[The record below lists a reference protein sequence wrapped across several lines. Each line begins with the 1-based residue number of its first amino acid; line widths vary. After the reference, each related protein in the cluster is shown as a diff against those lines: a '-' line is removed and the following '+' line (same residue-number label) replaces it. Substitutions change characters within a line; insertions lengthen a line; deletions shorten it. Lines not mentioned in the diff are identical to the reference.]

1 MEAFNQYHANDDII
15 RSIAT
20 LFVLGALALFLLFVF
35 DIPSMLESTGE
46 SLTPDTWVLPIL
58 IWRLICFS
66 VCVSALVYTLRMKNG
81 HLVVRSHAQKV
92 DEVVHPVGVEN
103 LVTFSS
109 WTLVLSIFY
118 FLFAIFAS
126 VQMWSDSTPSTS
138 LDVLV
143 SGFFVVA
150 LGASFLTSTVVRFV
164 ILPENHKDE
173 EHHRRQFWFHNQV
186 MHNFC
191 TLFLV
196 AEILFTTPQLEFS
209 YMLFGILTGLSYA
222 LFAFPFAMFG
232 GGYYVY
238 SFIDPRLQQ
247 APLFISVLAFAI
259 SFAYIGVWIVS
270 AMISLNYA
278 LGAIVLM
285 VWSSSIVQ
293 FAPLIRIRGGRAEPK
308 TEAIGR

>member
-1 MEAFNQYHANDDII
+1 M
-15 RSIAT
+15 
-20 LFVLGALALFLLFVF
+20 
-35 DIPSMLESTGE
+35 
-46 SLTPDTWVLPIL
+46 
-58 IWRLICFS
+58 
-66 VCVSALVYTLRMKNG
+66 
-81 HLVVRSHAQKV
+81 
-92 DEVVHPVGVEN
+92 
-103 LVTFSS
+103 
-109 WTLVLSIFY
+109 
-118 FLFAIFAS
+118 
-126 VQMWSDSTPSTS
+126 
-138 LDVLV
+138 
-143 SGFFVVA
+143 
-150 LGASFLTSTVVRFV
+150 TSTVVRFV
-164 ILPENHKDE
+164 ILPGNHEDE

-196 AEILFTTPQLEFS
+196 AEILFTTPKLEFS

-259 SFAYIGVWIVS
+259 SFAYVGVWIVS

-285 VWSSSIVQ
+285 AWSSSIVQ

-308 TEAIGR
+308 AESA